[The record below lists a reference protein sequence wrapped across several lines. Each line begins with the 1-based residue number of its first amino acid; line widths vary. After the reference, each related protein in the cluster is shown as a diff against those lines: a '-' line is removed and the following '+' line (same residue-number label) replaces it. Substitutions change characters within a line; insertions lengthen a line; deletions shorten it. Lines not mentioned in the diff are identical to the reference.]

1 MHRIQ
6 EILIR
11 DRLKFRF
18 GLSKINVSGEK
29 VSKLIDRTMYKILNI
44 FFDAP
49 VVLCPSFGSMERLK
63 LWRFIYGAHKQI
75 NGVLKARSQC

>member
-29 VSKLIDRTMYKILNI
+29 VSKLIDRTMYSIVEHSKLPK
-44 FFDAP
+44 AP
-49 VVLCPSFGSMERLK
+49 SNM
-63 LWRFIYGAHKQI
+63 
-75 NGVLKARSQC
+75 VLKKQTRGGD

>member
-11 DRLKFRF
+11 DLLKFRF

-29 VSKLIDRTMYKILNI
+29 VSKLIDRTMYLTTVNKT
-44 FFDAP
+44 F
-49 VVLCPSFGSMERLK
+49 M
-63 LWRFIYGAHKQI
+63 
-75 NGVLKARSQC
+75 

>member
-29 VSKLIDRTMYKILNI
+29 VSKLIDRTMYYYFKCCFYFQKP
-44 FFDAP
+44 FF
-49 VVLCPSFGSMERLK
+49 SFGIKITNFKSRITIL
-63 LWRFIYGAHKQI
+63 
-75 NGVLKARSQC
+75 

>member
-18 GLSKINVSGEK
+18 GLSKICVSGEK
-29 VSKLIDRTMYKILNI
+29 VSKLIDRTMYS
-44 FFDAP
+44 DT
-49 VVLCPSFGSMERLK
+49 
-63 LWRFIYGAHKQI
+63 
-75 NGVLKARSQC
+75 ARKENFW